1 MKIKEIVALVEGE
14 TVGSPIDPEYEVEK
28 AFASDL
34 MSDVLR
40 FPMDE
45 TVLITGLCNNQ
56 TLRTAEMADLR
67 VVILGRAK
75 EPDEEMLKL
84 AKEAV
89 ITIIKSQYSIFK
101 ISGILYNAGIKPL
114 Y

>member
-1 MKIKEIVALVEGE
+1 MKIKEIAELVGGE
-14 TVGSPIDPEYEVEK
+14 IVGARSDDEYEVVK

-40 FPMDE
+40 FSMDE

-56 TLRTAEMADLR
+56 TMRTSEMADLR
-67 VVILGRAK
+67 VVLIGRDK
-75 EPDEEMLKL
+75 QPDAEMLEL
-84 AKEAV
+84 AEDSG
-89 ITIIKSQYSIFK
+89 ITIIKSKYSIFK
-101 ISGILYNAGIKPL
+101 ISGILYAAGIQPL

>member
-1 MKIKEIVALVEGE
+1 MKIKEIAELVDGE
-14 TVGSPIDPEYEVEK
+14 IVGAPCDESYEVEK
-28 AFASDL
+28 AFSSDL

-40 FPMDE
+40 FSMDE

-101 ISGILYNAGIKPL
+101 ISGILYGAGIQPL